1 VFDANTNTSSIN
13 IDPINAIGA
22 SAPVS
27 YSFTGDHI
35 SLSSNFTPTE
45 TAKKALCL
53 KPNIIVNGV
62 QTYIAFNLPT
72 LLPSRTALE
81 VWLSD
86 VKGQHS
92 VSSSI
97 RQGTGS
103 SQTLELLAGVD
114 NDHQSVTLLAN
125 TTYLLL
131 IAVDST
137 GTFITSQIVDTV
149 SNFITPLTCIE
160 KHSSSDITNLYLG

>member
-1 VFDANTNTSSIN
+1 
-13 IDPINAIGA
+13 
-22 SAPVS
+22 
-27 YSFTGDHI
+27 
-35 SLSSNFTPTE
+35 
-45 TAKKALCL
+45 
-53 KPNIIVNGV
+53 VNGV

-97 RQGTGS
+97 RQGTAS
-103 SQTLELLAGVD
+103 SQTLELVARVD
-114 NDHQSVTLLAN
+114 NDHQSVTLQAN

-137 GTFITSQIVDTV
+137 GTFITSQIVDAV
-149 SNFITPLTCIE
+149 SNCITPLTCVE
-160 KHSSSDITNLYLG
+160 KHSSGNFTDLYLG